1 MLSALRCGILKA
13 GQNKACAGFDALE
26 IHAAHGY
33 LAHEFLSPLTNRRGD
48 QYGGSLENRVRFLKE
63 ILEAVH
69 EVWPAEKPLWLR
81 VSASDYAPGGIDGGM
96 MVQII
101 SLIKPLVDLVHVSS
115 GCLLPSGVRS
125 YPGYQVAL
133 SEKIRKECGRSTIA
147 VGLITNAEMAEEI
160 LQEERADFVAFGREL
175 LRNPYFPIR
184 AAEKFGIP
192 GYVPGP
198 YERAYPRRKS

>member
-1 MLSALRCGILKA
+1 M
-13 GQNKACAGFDALE
+13 
-26 IHAAHGY
+26 
-33 LAHEFLSPLTNRRGD
+33 
-48 QYGGSLENRVRFLKE
+48 
-63 ILEAVH
+63 
-69 EVWPAEKPLWLR
+69 
-81 VSASDYAPGGIDGGM
+81 
-96 MVQII
+96 
-101 SLIKPLVDLVHVSS
+101 DLVHVSS
-115 GCLLPSGVRS
+115 GGLLPSGVRS

-147 VGLITNAEMAEEI
+147 VGLIINAEMAEEI

-192 GYVPGP
+192 GYVPEP